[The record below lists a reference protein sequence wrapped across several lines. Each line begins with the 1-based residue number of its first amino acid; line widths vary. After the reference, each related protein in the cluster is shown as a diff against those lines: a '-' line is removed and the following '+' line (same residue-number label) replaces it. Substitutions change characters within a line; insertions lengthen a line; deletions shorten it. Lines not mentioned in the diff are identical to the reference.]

1 MVYYI
6 VKVILGGSMKKKYK
20 INEIASF
27 FKISRQTLIYYDDIG
42 LFKPRFVD
50 SETSYRY
57 YDEDQFS
64 NLRFILI
71 LKEAGFSLKEIGAYT
86 KSRSPEESLNYLEEK
101 NRLMD
106 LKIKKMIESK
116 IIIDRKISEI
126 KNMMK
131 KDDIE
136 PQIIYLDSMK
146 AIAINLEKPF
156 NYLKYDKTFSDLL
169 DIRGKLNL
177 QGDEYFARVS
187 KENIISGNTMEVETL
202 GFFTS
207 ISCNHKNSL
216 EIKGGWFASIIHKDT
231 WDTVEDS
238 YEKLFRYI
246 KNNGY
251 EIIGDSVEFFNEVI
265 VYLGK
270 GEGSTIQITFPL
282 NTRKGKITKDF
293 K

>member
-1 MVYYI
+1 
-6 VKVILGGSMKKKYK
+6 MKKKYK

-50 SETSYRY
+50 EETSYRY

-86 KSRSPEESLNYLEEK
+86 KSRSPEESLSYLEKK
-101 NRLMD
+101 NELMD

-116 IIIDRKISEI
+116 FIIDKKISEI
-126 KNMMK
+126 KKMMK

-136 PQIIYLDSMK
+136 PQIIYLGPMK
-146 AIAINLEKPF
+146 AIAIDLEKPF

-169 DIRGKLNL
+169 DIREKLNL
-177 QGDEYFARVS
+177 QGDGYFARVS
-187 KENIISGNTMEVETL
+187 KENIMLGNPMEIETL

-207 ISCNHKNSL
+207 TSYDHKNSI

-231 WDTVEDS
+231 WDTLEDS
-238 YEKLFRYI
+238 YDKLFKYI
-246 KNNGY
+246 EDNGY
-251 EIIGDSVEFFNEVI
+251 EIIGDSLEFFNEVI
-265 VYLGK
+265 VHLGK

-282 NTRKGKITKDF
+282 NTKKGKITKDF